1 MKPHTAKIGSNS
13 WFINRDPT
21 KTISTSHPLSRSLSL
36 HTLVHRFAPFL
47 HQQTFNRQRLQTLS
61 RSLSRYTPTARDF
74 TGTPQFYFHRFQKR
88 SHVVSLSLSFSLPI
102 TYFEKSSLVVRA
114 QGRLLTRINHEPLT
128 RNKAAARASGLRHPS
143 RAQTRRHTYN
153 TLYVRIYV
161 PSSMTAADFSHCPRK
176 FGICRRR
183 GGEYSR
189 VSRCSRVPLSWD
201 YGLSSGGGGGQYK
214 GLARREYN
222 AMMHFRHADKF
233 AVYFPS
239 RRECLRFMSSVC
251 VCVYVLFLFVAVI

>member
-1 MKPHTAKIGSNS
+1 M
-13 WFINRDPT
+13 
-21 KTISTSHPLSRSLSL
+21 
-36 HTLVHRFAPFL
+36 
-47 HQQTFNRQRLQTLS
+47 
-61 RSLSRYTPTARDF
+61 
-74 TGTPQFYFHRFQKR
+74 
-88 SHVVSLSLSFSLPI
+88 VSLSLSFSLPI

-201 YGLSSGGGGGQYK
+201 YGLSSGGGDGGQYK

-251 VCVYVLFLFVAVI
+251 VCVCIRTFFICRGDLAFSFFLFYVLAMPLHRVDAFYATSRLAYIYCRFYFFPALRENVFNKFQHIVSNVISNI